1 MPSSSLAIVGTG
13 PVARTLGRVLLS
25 SSEAARLLPHLVV
38 GRSRE
43 SAADAA
49 TFMMDGK
56 AAVVTASAN
65 LADVRGAAA
74 LMLAVP
80 DRSIAALARQLSEL
94 GVIQPGMLVF
104 HCAGALDATLLAPC
118 AALGALTASV
128 HPLTSFADPAA
139 LAEHFA
145 GVFCITEGNALAL
158 QQLEPVFAA
167 AGACITRLSGS
178 AKAAYHAGAVFA
190 SGYLVTTLAAALAAE
205 QLAGIDTATAAL
217 MLEPLI
223 RVSIG
228 NALRLGPKAAMTGPL
243 ARGDDAVVLQHH
255 ATLEKLDPVLG
266 ECYAALTRYAAH
278 VLQRND
284 PLERRDS

>member
-128 HPLTSFADPAA
+128 HPLTSFADP
-139 LAEHFA
+139 
-145 GVFCITEGNALAL
+145 FCITEGNALAL